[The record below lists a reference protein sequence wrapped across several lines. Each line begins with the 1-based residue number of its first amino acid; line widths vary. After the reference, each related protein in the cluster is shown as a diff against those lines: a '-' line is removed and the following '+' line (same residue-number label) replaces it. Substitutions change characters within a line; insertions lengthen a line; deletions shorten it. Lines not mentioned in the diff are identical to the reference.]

1 MLVVRKSTHTV
12 WQLGALTSVMRSTRV
27 FKKREIVSVPHLIS
41 FPPAGGAQLNYLNC
55 RTINSPPPTPVFDL
69 SSPFPLFHSRCLCIC
84 PCCLCQLHSWITS
97 TFDVIHELRAL
108 SALRCLRCL
117 GYAQYACTCTCSY
130 TIAQITPHALTHTRM
145 HVRTYIHEHKHI
157 HVHIHIDVHVHIHMH
172 IHTHILAS
180 TSTYTYTHNTHTR
193 ICTQT
198 QVHAYTPFM
207 PAFTPPF
214 RV

>member
-1 MLVVRKSTHTV
+1 MLEKLRWLGLQVSVYIQELFYSPDHNDHNHAYVLILLILQAAMMLVVRESTHTV

-117 GYAQYACTCTCSY
+117 GYAQYACTCTCS
-130 TIAQITPHALTHTRM
+130 
-145 HVRTYIHEHKHI
+145 
-157 HVHIHIDVHVHIHMH
+157 
-172 IHTHILAS
+172 
-180 TSTYTYTHNTHTR
+180 
-193 ICTQT
+193 
-198 QVHAYTPFM
+198 
-207 PAFTPPF
+207 
-214 RV
+214 